1 MHRIKTIK
9 KKVITLSIYP
19 HPRFI
24 KDLMQNASIAICA
37 AIANVQSSVNGIAA
51 QGEGPRTRHGV
62 PQLLKALERAD
73 TQPPNPRL

>member
-1 MHRIKTIK
+1 M
-9 KKVITLSIYP
+9 ITLSIYP

-62 PQLLKALERAD
+62 PQLLKAFERAD